1 LAVPKKGVIL
11 HSKSKKMRT
20 ITIHILDKNSSKS
33 MSETVKIDGR
43 TKDSI
48 KKQVDDLFDSI
59 PFSKW
64 YYEVESYDDLTDE
77 ETQIL
82 EELELEIDY

>member
-1 LAVPKKGVIL
+1 MK
-11 HSKSKKMRT
+11 T
-20 ITIHILDKNSSKS
+20 IVIHIMDKNSSRT
-33 MSETVKIDGR
+33 MSETVKVDER
-43 TKDSI
+43 TKDQV
-48 KKQVDDLFDSI
+48 KKQVDELFESV